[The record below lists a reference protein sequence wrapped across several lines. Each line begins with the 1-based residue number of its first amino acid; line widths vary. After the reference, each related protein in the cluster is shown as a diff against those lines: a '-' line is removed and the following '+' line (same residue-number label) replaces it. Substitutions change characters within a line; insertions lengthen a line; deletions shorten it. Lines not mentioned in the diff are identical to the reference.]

1 MSDSLRY
8 KIALWMVLVTASSI
22 MFCAAIS
29 PTRNI
34 ESNDMSC
41 KILWVVDGVALHDSI
56 FTYSI
61 DRMRSDSAA
70 VYVAQS
76 LSYVYP
82 SDIESIC
89 VMDSVEAA
97 DYGFVN
103 CSGIVRIQTSFR
115 EPLLLVVNDTPYKS
129 RIKMTAGEML
139 GKLDCIGRILVS
151 EIPDL
156 QDYDLK
162 SVDII
167 KELGVTCH
175 KQRTPFVVI
184 TTGLPYYRVDDL
196 AGVYFAKH
204 GKQSYTLH
212 LNNDSTYVFTQRIL
226 DKRAI
231 APKIRNSGTWSISK
245 GRIVLK
251 SGNNTVDLL
260 SYGYMTLKGMVL
272 DIKNRDKLTMPKQ
285 AWYSRKPLTLKRQ
298 RK

>member
-22 MFCAAIS
+22 MFCAAMA

-103 CSGIVRIQTSFR
+103 CSGIVRIQTSFVNNGIG
-115 EPLLLVVNDTPYKS
+115 LL
-129 RIKMTAGEML
+129 
-139 GKLDCIGRILVS
+139 
-151 EIPDL
+151 
-156 QDYDLK
+156 
-162 SVDII
+162 
-167 KELGVTCH
+167 
-175 KQRTPFVVI
+175 
-184 TTGLPYYRVDDL
+184 
-196 AGVYFAKH
+196 
-204 GKQSYTLH
+204 
-212 LNNDSTYVFTQRIL
+212 
-226 DKRAI
+226 
-231 APKIRNSGTWSISK
+231 
-245 GRIVLK
+245 
-251 SGNNTVDLL
+251 
-260 SYGYMTLKGMVL
+260 
-272 DIKNRDKLTMPKQ
+272 
-285 AWYSRKPLTLKRQ
+285 
-298 RK
+298 

>member
-1 MSDSLRY
+1 MKTSLLD
-8 KIALWMVLVTASSI
+8 KIVLCMVMLTTSI
-22 MFCAAIS
+22 LLCAAAI
-29 PTRNI
+29 PTRTAECNG
-34 ESNDMSC
+34 MSR

-56 FTYSI
+56 FTYSV
-61 DRMRSDSAA
+61 DRLRSDSAT

-82 SDIESIC
+82 SDIESVC

-103 CSGIVRIQTSFR
+103 CSGVVKIQTSFR
-115 EPLLLVVNDTPYKS
+115 EPLLIAVNGIPYKS
-129 RIKMTAGEML
+129 CVKMTAGEML
-139 GKLDCIGRILVS
+139 GGVDCISRILVS

-156 QDYDLK
+156 QDYDVK

-167 KELGVTCH
+167 KDLSVTCH

-196 AGVYFAKH
+196 AGDYFAKR

-212 LNNDSTYVFTQRIL
+212 LNNDSTYVFTQKRL

-231 APKIRNSGTWSISK
+231 VPEIRNAGTWSISK

-251 SGNNTVDLL
+251 SGNNSEDLL
-260 SYGYMTLKGMVL
+260 SSGYMTLDGVVL
-272 DIKNRDKLTMPKQ
+272 DIKTREKLTMPKQ
-285 AWYSRKPLTLKRQ
+285 AWYNRKNITLKRH

>member
-1 MSDSLRY
+1 MKTSLRY
-8 KIALWMVLVTASSI
+8 KIVLWLVMVTTSILLCASA
-22 MFCAAIS
+22 F
-29 PTRNI
+29 PTRTAECNG
-34 ESNDMSC
+34 MSR

-61 DRMRSDSAA
+61 DRMRSDSAT
-70 VYVAQS
+70 VYAAQS

-103 CSGIVRIQTSFR
+103 CSGVVKIQTSFH
-115 EPLLLVVNDTPYKS
+115 EPLLIVVNGIPYKS
-129 RIKMTAGEML
+129 HVKMTAGQIL
-139 GKLDCIGRILVS
+139 GTLDCIGRILVS

-156 QDYDLK
+156 QDYDVK

-167 KELGVTCH
+167 KDLSVTCH
-175 KQRTPFVVI
+175 KQRTPFVVV

-196 AGVYFAKH
+196 AGAYFAKH
-204 GKQSYTLH
+204 GKQNYTLH
-212 LNNDSTYVFTQRIL
+212 LNNDSTYVFTQNRL

-231 APKIRNSGTWSISK
+231 VPEIRNAGTWSISK

-251 SGNNTVDLL
+251 SGNNPEDLL
-260 SYGYMTLKGMVL
+260 SSGYMTHEGMVL
-272 DIKNRDKLTMPKQ
+272 DVKNRDKLTMPKL
-285 AWYSRKPLTLKRQ
+285 AWHNRKNLTLKRQ

>member
-8 KIALWMVLVTASSI
+8 KIVLCMALVATSI
-22 MFCAAIS
+22 MFCAAIT
-29 PTRNI
+29 PTRNAD
-34 ESNDMSC
+34 SDDMSR

-61 DRMRSDSAA
+61 DRMRSDSAT

-82 SDIESIC
+82 SDIESVC

-103 CSGIVRIQTSFR
+103 CSGVVKIQTSFR
-115 EPLLLVVNDTPYKS
+115 EPLLIVVNGTPYKS

-139 GKLDCIGRILVS
+139 GTLDCIGRILVS

-184 TTGLPYYRVDDL
+184 TTGLPYYKVDDL

-204 GKQSYTLH
+204 GKKSYTLH
-212 LNNDSTYVFTQRIL
+212 LNSDSTYVFTQRIL

-231 APKIRNSGTWSISK
+231 APKIRNSRTWSISK

-251 SGNNTVDLL
+251 SGNNTVNLL
-260 SYGYMTLKGMVL
+260 SSGYMTLEGMVL

-285 AWYSRKPLTLKRQ
+285 AWYNRKPLTLKRQ

>member
-1 MSDSLRY
+1 MKTSLRY
-8 KIALWMVLVTASSI
+8 KIVLWLVIVTTSI
-22 MFCAAIS
+22 LLCAAAI
-29 PTRNI
+29 PTRTV
-34 ESNDMSC
+34 ESNDMSR

-61 DRMRSDSAA
+61 DRMRSDGAM
-70 VYVAQS
+70 VYAAQS

-82 SDIESIC
+82 SDIEIIC
-89 VMDSVEAA
+89 VMDSVEAV

-103 CSGIVRIQTSFR
+103 CRGVVKIQTSFR
-115 EPLLLVVNDTPYKS
+115 EPLLIVVNGIPYKS
-129 RIKMTAGEML
+129 HVKMTAGEML
-139 GKLDCIGRILVS
+139 GGVDCISRILVS

-156 QDYDLK
+156 QDYDVK

-167 KELGVTCH
+167 KDLSITCH

-196 AGVYFAKH
+196 AGDYFAKH

-245 GRIVLK
+245 DRIVLK

-260 SYGYMTLKGMVL
+260 SSGYMTLEGMVL

-285 AWYSRKPLTLKRQ
+285 AWYNRKLLTLKRQ

>member
-8 KIALWMVLVTASSI
+8 KIVLWMVLVTASSI
-22 MFCAAIS
+22 MFCAAMAPI
-29 PTRNI
+29 RNVM
-34 ESNDMSC
+34 SDDMSR

-61 DRMRSDSAA
+61 DRMRSDSAM
-70 VYVAQS
+70 VYAAHS

-103 CSGIVRIQTSFR
+103 CSGVVKIQTSLR
-115 EPLLLVVNDTPYKS
+115 EPLLIVVNGIPYKS

-139 GKLDCIGRILVS
+139 GRLDCIGRILVS

-156 QDYDLK
+156 RDYDLE

-226 DKRAI
+226 DKRVI

-251 SGNNTVDLL
+251 SRNEIDDLL
-260 SYGYMTLKGMVL
+260 SSGYMDLTGMAL
-272 DIKNRDKLTMPKQ
+272 AIKSRDNLTMPKQ
-285 AWYSRKPLTLKRQ
+285 AWYNRKPLILKRQ

>member
-1 MSDSLRY
+1 MTYSLRY
-8 KIALWMVLVTASSI
+8 KIVLWMVMVTTSI
-22 MFCAAIS
+22 LLCAAAI
-29 PTRNI
+29 PTRTA
-34 ESNDMSC
+34 ECNDMSR
-41 KILWVVDGVALHDSI
+41 KILWVVDSVALHDSI
-56 FTYSI
+56 FTHSI
-61 DRMRSDSAA
+61 DRMRSDSAM
-70 VYVAQS
+70 VYAAQS

-89 VMDSVEAA
+89 VMDSVEAV

-103 CSGIVRIQTSFR
+103 CSGVVKIQTSFR
-115 EPLLLVVNDTPYKS
+115 EPLLIVVNGIPYKS
-129 RIKMTAGEML
+129 HVKMTAGEML

-151 EIPDL
+151 EIPAL

-184 TTGLPYYRVDDL
+184 TTGLPYYREDDL

-245 GRIVLK
+245 DRIVLK

-260 SYGYMTLKGMVL
+260 SSGYMTLEGIVL

-285 AWYSRKPLTLKRQ
+285 AWHNSKILTLKRQ

>member
-1 MSDSLRY
+1 MKTSLRY
-8 KIALWMVLVTASSI
+8 KIVLWLVMVTTSILLCASA
-22 MFCAAIS
+22 F
-29 PTRNI
+29 PTRTAECNG
-34 ESNDMSC
+34 MSR

-61 DRMRSDSAA
+61 DRMRSDSAT
-70 VYVAQS
+70 VYAAQS

-89 VMDSVEAA
+89 VMDSVEAE
-97 DYGFVN
+97 DCGFVN
-103 CSGIVRIQTSFR
+103 CSGVVKIQTSFR
-115 EPLLLVVNDTPYKS
+115 EPLLIVVNGLPYKS
-129 RIKMTAGEML
+129 HVKMTAGEML
-139 GKLDCIGRILVS
+139 GGVDCISRILVS

-156 QDYDLK
+156 QDYDVK

-167 KELGVTCH
+167 KDLSVTCH

-196 AGVYFAKH
+196 AGDYFAKH
-204 GKQSYTLH
+204 GKQNYTLH
-212 LNNDSTYVFTQRIL
+212 LNNDSTYVFTQNRL

-231 APKIRNSGTWSISK
+231 VPEIRNAGTWSISK

-251 SGNNTVDLL
+251 SGNNPEDLL
-260 SYGYMTLKGMVL
+260 SSGYMTHEGMVL
-272 DIKNRDKLTMPKQ
+272 DVKNRDKLTMPKL
-285 AWYSRKPLTLKRQ
+285 AWHNRKNLTLKRQ

>member
-1 MSDSLRY
+1 M
-8 KIALWMVLVTASSI
+8 ICHA
-22 MFCAAIS
+22 
-29 PTRNI
+29 
-34 ESNDMSC
+34 

-61 DRMRSDSAA
+61 DRMRSDSAT
-70 VYVAQS
+70 VYAAQS

-82 SDIESIC
+82 SDIESVC

-103 CSGIVRIQTSFR
+103 CSGVVKIQTSFR
-115 EPLLLVVNDTPYKS
+115 EPLLIVVNGIPYKS
-129 RIKMTAGEML
+129 HVKITAGEML
-139 GKLDCIGRILVS
+139 GGVDYIGRILVS

-167 KELGVTCH
+167 KDLSVTCH

-212 LNNDSTYVFTQRIL
+212 LNNDSMYVFTQRIL

-231 APKIRNSGTWSISK
+231 APKIRNTGTWSISK

-251 SGNNTVDLL
+251 SGYNPEDLL
-260 SYGYMTLKGMVL
+260 SSGYMTLDGVVL
-272 DIKNRDKLTMPKQ
+272 DIKTRDKLTMPKQ
-285 AWYSRKPLTLKRQ
+285 AWHNRKNLTLKRQ

>member
-1 MSDSLRY
+1 MKTSLRY
-8 KIALWMVLVTASSI
+8 KIALWLVMVTTSILLCAS
-22 MFCAAIS
+22 AI
-29 PTRNI
+29 PTRTA
-34 ESNDMSC
+34 ESNDLSR

-61 DRMRSDSAA
+61 DRMRSDSAT
-70 VYVAQS
+70 VYAAQS

-82 SDIESIC
+82 SDIESVC

-103 CSGIVRIQTSFR
+103 CSGVVKIQTSFR
-115 EPLLLVVNDTPYKS
+115 EPLLIVVNGIPYKS
-129 RIKMTAGEML
+129 HVKMTAGEML
-139 GKLDCIGRILVS
+139 GGMDCISRILVS

-167 KELGVTCH
+167 KDLSVTCH

-212 LNNDSTYVFTQRIL
+212 LNNDSMYVFTQRIL

-231 APKIRNSGTWSISK
+231 APKIRNTGTWSISK

-251 SGNNTVDLL
+251 SGYNPEDLL
-260 SYGYMTLKGMVL
+260 SSGYMTLDGVVL
-272 DIKNRDKLTMPKQ
+272 DIKTRDKLTMPKQ
-285 AWYSRKPLTLKRQ
+285 AWHNRKNLTLKRQ

>member
-1 MSDSLRY
+1 MKTSLLY
-8 KIALWMVLVTASSI
+8 KTVHCIVMATTSILLCAS
-22 MFCAAIS
+22 AI
-29 PTRNI
+29 PTRTA
-34 ESNDMSC
+34 ECNDMSR

-61 DRMRSDSAA
+61 DRMRSDSAMFYA
-70 VYVAQS
+70 AQS

-89 VMDSVEAA
+89 VMDSIEAV

-103 CSGIVRIQTSFR
+103 CSGVVKIQTSFR
-115 EPLLLVVNDTPYKS
+115 ESLLIVVNGIPYKS

-139 GKLDCIGRILVS
+139 GTLDCISQFLVS

-156 QDYDLK
+156 QDYDVK

-167 KELGVTCH
+167 KDLGVTCH

-184 TTGLPYYRVDDL
+184 TTGLRYYRVDDL

-204 GKQSYTLH
+204 GKQNYTLH
-212 LNNDSTYVFTQRIL
+212 LNNDSTYVFTQRRL

-231 APKIRNSGTWSISK
+231 APEIRNAGTWSISK

-251 SGNNTVDLL
+251 SGNNSEDLL
-260 SYGYMTLKGMVL
+260 SSGYMTLDGVVL
-272 DIKNRDKLTMPKQ
+272 DVKNRDKLTMPKQ
-285 AWYSRKPLTLKRQ
+285 AWHNRKNLTLKRQ

>member
-8 KIALWMVLVTASSI
+8 KIVLWMVLVTASSI
-22 MFCAAIS
+22 MFCAAMAPI
-29 PTRNI
+29 RNVM
-34 ESNDMSC
+34 SDDMSR

-61 DRMRSDSAA
+61 DRMRSDSAT
-70 VYVAQS
+70 VYAAQS

-82 SDIESIC
+82 SDIVSIC
-89 VMDSVEAA
+89 VMDSVEVA

-103 CSGIVRIQTSFR
+103 CSGVVKIQTSFR
-115 EPLLLVVNDTPYKS
+115 EPLLLVVNGIPYKS

-139 GKLDCIGRILVS
+139 GKPDCIGRILVS

-196 AGVYFAKH
+196 AGIYFAKH

-212 LNNDSTYVFTQRIL
+212 LNNDSTYVFMQRVL

-251 SGNNTVDLL
+251 SRNEIDDLL
-260 SYGYMTLKGMVL
+260 SSGYMDLTGMTLA
-272 DIKNRDKLTMPKQ
+272 IKNRDKLTMPKQ
-285 AWYSRKPLTLKRQ
+285 AWYNRKPLTLKRQ
-298 RK
+298 

>member
-1 MSDSLRY
+1 MKTSLRY
-8 KIALWMVLVTASSI
+8 KIVLCMVMVTTSI
-22 MFCAAIS
+22 LLCAAAI
-29 PTRNI
+29 PTRTA
-34 ESNDMSC
+34 ESNGMSR

-56 FTYSI
+56 FTYSV
-61 DRMRSDSAA
+61 DRLRSDSAT
-70 VYVAQS
+70 VYAAQS

-103 CSGIVRIQTSFR
+103 CSGVVKIQTSFR
-115 EPLLLVVNDTPYKS
+115 EPLLIVVNGIPYKS
-129 RIKMTAGEML
+129 HVKMTAGEML
-139 GKLDCIGRILVS
+139 GGVDCISRILVS

-156 QDYDLK
+156 QDYDVK

-167 KELGVTCH
+167 KDLSITCH

-204 GKQSYTLH
+204 GKQNYTLH
-212 LNNDSTYVFTQRIL
+212 LNNDSTYVFTQKRL

-231 APKIRNSGTWSISK
+231 VPEIRNAGTWSISK

-251 SGNNTVDLL
+251 SGNEIDDLL
-260 SYGYMTLKGMVL
+260 SSGYMDFTVMTLA
-272 DIKNRDKLTMPKQ
+272 IKSRDNLTMPKQ
-285 AWYSRKPLTLKRQ
+285 AWYNRKPLTLKRQ

>member
-1 MSDSLRY
+1 MKTSLRY
-8 KIALWMVLVTASSI
+8 KIALWLVMVTTSILLCAS
-22 MFCAAIS
+22 AI
-29 PTRNI
+29 PTRTA
-34 ESNDMSC
+34 ESNDLSR

-61 DRMRSDSAA
+61 DRMRSDSAT
-70 VYVAQS
+70 VYAAQS

-82 SDIESIC
+82 SDIESVC

-103 CSGIVRIQTSFR
+103 CSGVVKIQTSFR
-115 EPLLLVVNDTPYKS
+115 EPLLIVVNGIPYKS
-129 RIKMTAGEML
+129 HVKMTAGEML
-139 GKLDCIGRILVS
+139 GGMDCISRILVS
-151 EIPDL
+151 EIHDL
-156 QDYDLK
+156 QDYDVK

-167 KELGVTCH
+167 KDLSVTCH

-212 LNNDSTYVFTQRIL
+212 LNNDSMYVFTQRIL

-231 APKIRNSGTWSISK
+231 APKIRNTGTWSISK

-251 SGNNTVDLL
+251 SGYNPEDLL
-260 SYGYMTLKGMVL
+260 SSGYMTLDGVVL
-272 DIKNRDKLTMPKQ
+272 DIKTRDKLTMPKQ
-285 AWYSRKPLTLKRQ
+285 AWHNRKNLTLKRQ

>member
-1 MSDSLRY
+1 MKTSLLY
-8 KIALWMVLVTASSI
+8 KIVLCMVMVTTSI
-22 MFCAAIS
+22 LLCAAAI
-29 PTRNI
+29 PTRTA
-34 ESNDMSC
+34 ECKDMSRR
-41 KILWVVDGVALHDSI
+41 ILWVVDGVALHDSI
-56 FTYSI
+56 FTYSV
-61 DRMRSDSAA
+61 DRMRSDSTT
-70 VYVAQS
+70 VYAAQS

-82 SDIESIC
+82 SDIESVC

-103 CSGIVRIQTSFR
+103 CSGVVKIQTSFR
-115 EPLLLVVNDTPYKS
+115 EPLLIVVNGIPYKS
-129 RIKMTAGEML
+129 HVKMTAGEML
-139 GKLDCIGRILVS
+139 GGVDCISRILVS

-156 QDYDLK
+156 QDYDVK

-167 KELGVTCH
+167 KDLSITCN

-196 AGVYFAKH
+196 AGDYFAKH

-212 LNNDSTYVFTQRIL
+212 LNNDSTYVFTQRRL

-231 APKIRNSGTWSISK
+231 VTEIRNAGTWSISK

-251 SGNNTVDLL
+251 SGNNSEDLL
-260 SYGYMTLKGMVL
+260 SSGYMTLDGVVL
-272 DIKNRDKLTMPKQ
+272 DIKTREKLTMPKQ
-285 AWYSRKPLTLKRQ
+285 AWYNRKNITLKRQ

>member
-1 MSDSLRY
+1 MKTSLRY
-8 KIALWMVLVTASSI
+8 RIMLWLAWVTTSI
-22 MFCAAIS
+22 LLCAAAI
-29 PTRNI
+29 PTRTA
-34 ESNDMSC
+34 ESNDMSR

-61 DRMRSDSAA
+61 DRMRSDSAMVYA
-70 VYVAQS
+70 VQS

-89 VMDSVEAA
+89 VMDSIEAV

-103 CSGIVRIQTSFR
+103 CNGVVKIQTSFR
-115 EPLLLVVNDTPYKS
+115 EPLLIVVNGIPYKS
-129 RIKMTAGEML
+129 HVKMTAGEML
-139 GKLDCIGRILVS
+139 GGVDCISRILVS

-156 QDYDLK
+156 QDYDVK

-167 KELGVTCH
+167 KDLSVTCH

-204 GKQSYTLH
+204 GKQSYTLR

-245 GRIVLK
+245 SRIVLK
-251 SGNNTVDLL
+251 SGNEIDDLL
-260 SYGYMTLKGMVL
+260 ASGYMDLTGMTLA
-272 DIKNRDKLTMPKQ
+272 IKSRDNLTMPKQ
-285 AWYSRKPLTLKRQ
+285 AWYNHKPLTLKRQ

>member
-1 MSDSLRY
+1 MKTSLLY
-8 KIALWMVLVTASSI
+8 KIVLCMVMVTTSI
-22 MFCAAIS
+22 LLCAAAI
-29 PTRNI
+29 PTRTT
-34 ESNDMSC
+34 ECNDMSS

-61 DRMRSDSAA
+61 DRMRSDSAT
-70 VYVAQS
+70 VYAAQS
-76 LSYVYP
+76 LSYVYL

-89 VMDSVEAA
+89 VMDSIEAV

-103 CSGIVRIQTSFR
+103 CSGVVKIQTSFR
-115 EPLLLVVNDTPYKS
+115 EPLLLIVNGIPYKS

-139 GKLDCIGRILVS
+139 GTLDCIGRILMS

-167 KELGVTCH
+167 KDLGVSCN

-196 AGVYFAKH
+196 SGVYFAKH
-204 GKQSYTLH
+204 GKQNYTLH
-212 LNNDSTYVFTQRIL
+212 LNNDSTYVFTQKRL

-231 APKIRNSGTWSISK
+231 VPEIRNAGTWSISK

-251 SGNNTVDLL
+251 SGNNPEDLL
-260 SYGYMTLKGMVL
+260 SSGYMTLEGMVL
-272 DIKNRDKLTMPKQ
+272 DVKNRDKLTMPKQ
-285 AWYSRKPLTLKRQ
+285 TWYNRKNITLKRQ

>member
-1 MSDSLRY
+1 MKTSLRY
-8 KIALWMVLVTASSI
+8 NIVLCMVMVTTSI
-22 MFCAAIS
+22 LLCAAAI
-29 PTRNI
+29 PTRTA
-34 ESNDMSC
+34 ECKGMSRR
-41 KILWVVDGVALHDSI
+41 ILWVVDGVALHDSI

-61 DRMRSDSAA
+61 DRMRSDSAT
-70 VYVAQS
+70 VYAAQS

-82 SDIESIC
+82 SDIESVC

-103 CSGIVRIQTSFR
+103 CSGVVKIQTFFR
-115 EPLLLVVNDTPYKS
+115 EPLLIVVNGIPYKS
-129 RIKMTAGEML
+129 HVKMTAGEML
-139 GKLDCIGRILVS
+139 GGVDCISRILVS

-156 QDYDLK
+156 QDYDVK

-167 KELGVTCH
+167 KDLSITCH

-196 AGVYFAKH
+196 AGDYFAKH
-204 GKQSYTLH
+204 GKQSYTLN
-212 LNNDSTYVFTQRIL
+212 LNNDSTYVFTQKRL

-231 APKIRNSGTWSISK
+231 VPGIRNAGTWSISK

-251 SGNNTVDLL
+251 SGNNSEDLL
-260 SYGYMTLKGMVL
+260 SSGYMTLDGVVL
-272 DIKNRDKLTMPKQ
+272 DIKTREKLTMPKQ
-285 AWYSRKPLTLKRQ
+285 AWYNRKNITLKRQ

>member
-1 MSDSLRY
+1 MKTSLRHR
-8 KIALWMVLVTASSI
+8 IVLWLVMVTTSI
-22 MFCAAIS
+22 LLCAAAI
-29 PTRNI
+29 PTRTVK
-34 ESNDMSC
+34 SNDMSR
-41 KILWVVDGVALHDSI
+41 KILWMVDGVALHDSI

-61 DRMRSDSAA
+61 DRMRSDSAT
-70 VYVAQS
+70 VYAAQS

-89 VMDSVEAA
+89 VMDSVEAV

-103 CSGIVRIQTSFR
+103 CSGVVKIQTSFR
-115 EPLLLVVNDTPYKS
+115 EPLLIVVNGIPYKS
-129 RIKMTAGEML
+129 HVKMTAGEML

-151 EIPDL
+151 EIPDV
-156 QDYDLK
+156 QDYDVK

-167 KELGVTCH
+167 KDLSITCH

-196 AGVYFAKH
+196 AGDYFAKH

-231 APKIRNSGTWSISK
+231 APKIRNTGTWSISK

-251 SGNNTVDLL
+251 SGNNPEDLL
-260 SYGYMTLKGMVL
+260 SSGYMALEGVL
-272 DIKNRDKLTMPKQ
+272 LDVKNRDKLTMPKQ
-285 AWYSRKPLTLKRQ
+285 AWHNSKILTLKRQ

>member
-1 MSDSLRY
+1 MKTSLRY
-8 KIALWMVLVTASSI
+8 KIVLWLVMVTTSI
-22 MFCAAIS
+22 LLCAAAI
-29 PTRNI
+29 PTRTAECNG
-34 ESNDMSC
+34 MSR

-61 DRMRSDSAA
+61 DRMRSDSAT
-70 VYVAQS
+70 VYAAQS

-89 VMDSVEAA
+89 ILDSVEAV

-103 CSGIVRIQTSFR
+103 CSGVVKIQTSFR
-115 EPLLLVVNDTPYKS
+115 EPLLLVVNGILYKS

-156 QDYDLK
+156 QDYDVK

-167 KELGVTCH
+167 KDLSISCH

-184 TTGLPYYRVDDL
+184 TTGLHYYRVVDL

-212 LNNDSTYVFTQRIL
+212 LNNDSTYVFTQKRL
-226 DKRAI
+226 DKRAMV
-231 APKIRNSGTWSISK
+231 PEIRNAGTWSISK

-251 SGNNTVDLL
+251 SGNNPEDLL
-260 SYGYMTLKGMVL
+260 SSGYMTLDGVVL
-272 DIKNRDKLTMPKQ
+272 DIKTRDKLTMPKQ
-285 AWYSRKPLTLKRQ
+285 A
-298 RK
+298 

>member
-8 KIALWMVLVTASSI
+8 KIVLWLVMQTTSILLCASVFPARTAE
-22 MFCAAIS
+22 C
-29 PTRNI
+29 NG
-34 ESNDMSC
+34 MSR

-56 FTYSI
+56 FTYSV
-61 DRMRSDSAA
+61 DRMRSDSAT
-70 VYVAQS
+70 VYAAQS

-82 SDIESIC
+82 SDIESVC

-103 CSGIVRIQTSFR
+103 CSGVVKIQTSFR
-115 EPLLLVVNDTPYKS
+115 EPLSLVVNGILYKS

-139 GKLDCIGRILVS
+139 GTLDCIGRILMS

-167 KELGVTCH
+167 KDLSITCR
-175 KQRTPFVVI
+175 KQRTPFVLI
-184 TTGLPYYRVDDL
+184 TTGLPYYRVDGL
-196 AGVYFAKH
+196 AGDYFAKH

-212 LNNDSTYVFTQRIL
+212 LNNDSTYVFTQKRL

-231 APKIRNSGTWSISK
+231 APKIRNTGTWSISK

-251 SGNNTVDLL
+251 SGNNPEDLL
-260 SYGYMTLKGMVL
+260 SSGYMTLDGVVL
-272 DIKNRDKLTMPKQ
+272 DIKTREKLTMPKQ
-285 AWYSRKPLTLKRQ
+285 AWYNRKNITLKRQ